1 MIYNKYIQNIIRI
14 SIFIIILFIL
24 FFKLRNEDFNNYL
37 FLFSNFKFI
46 FYSFL
51 LLTFLSIVSILR
63 WKIILEIL
71 SQKKIK
77 IKSLIKPGYYSYLSD
92 QINILGFF
100 ASRSV
105 YTPDKISIKT
115 SLLSAVIEKVLSF
128 FTKGLFC
135 IPGLLFI
142 YLNIES
148 FYLKNYLSQI
158 LIVSFFLFILF
169 ILIFTNKI
177 KGYIKKFLNKYK
189 IHSNLNKKQVFLL
202 IIFSFLIQIT
212 ILNLTFYI
220 HMQLN
225 SNLSY
230 IVFYLLAS
238 VSFFA
243 SSMPISISQ
252 WGLREVSF
260 FIVFSSFVEGNIL
273 IITSLIYGVTILI
286 YFVICNCA
294 IFSTDIIQ
302 NIFKKIKNN

>member
-1 MIYNKYIQNIIRI
+1 M
-14 SIFIIILFIL
+14 
-24 FFKLRNEDFNNYL
+24 
-37 FLFSNFKFI
+37 
-46 FYSFL
+46 
-51 LLTFLSIVSILR
+51 
-63 WKIILEIL
+63 
-71 SQKKIK
+71 
-77 IKSLIKPGYYSYLSD
+77 SL
-92 QINILGFF
+92 
-100 ASRSV
+100 
-105 YTPDKISIKT
+105 
-115 SLLSAVIEKVLSF
+115 
-128 FTKGLFC
+128 
-135 IPGLLFI
+135 
-142 YLNIES
+142 
-148 FYLKNYLSQI
+148 
-158 LIVSFFLFILF
+158 FFLFILF

-177 KGYIKKFLNKYK
+177 KGFIKKFLNKYK

-273 IITSLIYGVTILI
+273 IITLIYGVTILI

-294 IFSTDIIQ
+294 IFSTDIIVT
-302 NIFKKIKNN
+302 FKNKNN